1 MFCPI
6 CEESFHKK
14 IIKPSTN
21 GYYYLVC
28 PHCSGGILMPRNKA
42 LKKLKQAYQPAY
54 FNWQE
59 AVGFRKFL
67 NKLQFFTPYTLWINK
82 IYQQKPGK
90 LLDVG
95 AGIPDFIIKINKYG
109 WIGYALEIAPQQ
121 VNLLKKYIGTN
132 KVMQGDFENF
142 PLKPNKFNILTFW
155 HMLEHLTFPAQSI
168 RKVHQVLKKQGMIFA
183 EFPNFDSFNLSLF
196 GSEYIHFDLPGHLVY
211 YNKKSIVKLLQKN
224 GFSNIKISYP
234 LKLNG
239 STSLNL
245 SRIVYKKTN
254 SQILS
259 QSLFYILL
267 PLSFMLSVMNA
278 FLGRTDLI
286 RISATRN

>member
-1 MFCPI
+1 
-6 CEESFHKK
+6 
-14 IIKPSTN
+14 
-21 GYYYLVC
+21 
-28 PHCSGGILMPRNKA
+28 MPRGKA
-42 LKKLKQAYQPAY
+42 LRNLKKAYQPEY

-59 AVGFRKFL
+59 ATGIRKFL

-82 IYQQKPGK
+82 KYALKPGK

-95 AGIPDFIIKINKYG
+95 AGIPDFILRMNKIG
-109 WIGYALEIAPQQ
+109 WDGYALEIAPQQ
-121 VNLLKKYIGTN
+121 VTLLKKYIGAR

-142 PLKPNKFNILTFW
+142 PLKTNSFDILTFW
-155 HMLEHLTFPAQSI
+155 HMLEHLTFPAKSV
-168 RKVHQVLKKQGMIFA
+168 RKAHQVLKKRGMIFA

-211 YNKKSIVKLLQKN
+211 YNRKSVVTLFQKN

-245 SRIVYKKTN
+245 SRIVYKKSR
-254 SQILS
+254 SQLLS

-267 PLSFMLSVMNA
+267 PLSIMLSVINA
-278 FLGRTDLI
+278 FIGRTDLM
-286 RISATRN
+286 RVSATRN